1 MSEDGVDPKKE
12 EEWQAY
18 LRRRRR
24 GKRILMLGT
33 IILVAS
39 SVLALLP
46 GAVAAFSGTPY
57 IVPTGWEQYLTLA
70 FIFGLVLIFAGFISM
85 ISPNMMEGDAL
96 WVMKMGPF
104 PSRG

>member
-1 MSEDGVDPKKE
+1 MSENGVDPKQE
-12 EEWQAY
+12 EKWQAY
-18 LRRRRR
+18 LRRRKR

-33 IILVAS
+33 IILVSS
-39 SVLALLP
+39 SVIALLP

-57 IVPTGWEQYLTLA
+57 VPTGWEQYLTLA
-70 FIFGLVLIFAGFISM
+70 FIFGLVLIFAGFLSM
-85 ISPNMMEGDAL
+85 ISPNMIEGDAL